1 MNDHAVDFAII
12 GSGFGGSVAAMRLA
26 EAGYRVV
33 VLEEGLRFRD
43 EDFAKTN
50 WNLRRYLWAP
60 WLRCFGVQ
68 AITPLSGL
76 WLLHGK
82 GVGGGSLI
90 YANTLMQPRSAA
102 FQSGA
107 WPRSIDWEI
116 ELAPYFLKA
125 KQMLGV
131 TQNPIFGAAEREL
144 QKLGEKLGCA
154 ETFHATD
161 VGVYFG
167 ERSAV
172 DPYFEGAGPLRDPCN
187 ACGACMV
194 GCRVGA
200 KNTLVKNYLWFA
212 EKKGAVIRSECK
224 VDRLL
229 PETVGQGYRIRLRR
243 TRSIFAKSEWI
254 QADKVIVSAGV
265 TGSLTLLSKMKQL
278 GFLPR
283 LSDALGA
290 QVRTNGESLVGAT
303 SRRRDIDYSKGV
315 AIGAAL
321 HPDHVTKVEA
331 VKYPSGSNAMRLLA
345 VPLTGSGG
353 RLLRPLRLA
362 IEIFKKPV
370 DFLKLVAFGD
380 WARNSVILLVM
391 QSLDEKIDLA
401 WRRGFFGWRLK
412 RVSANS
418 LPSYLPLA
426 QKAAVFLAQQINGV
440 PQNVSP
446 EVLLAAPTTAHILGG
461 CVLGDDERTSVVNAD
476 HEVHGYRGLYVC
488 DGSVI
493 PSNLGVN
500 PSLTIAALAERFAS
514 RLVAKGVEVPIAGAD
529 VNAPA
534 PDSRS

>member
-1 MNDHAVDFAII
+1 MAQSFDFAII
-12 GSGFGGSVAAMRLA
+12 GSGFGGSIAAMRLA
-26 EAGYRVV
+26 EAGYRVL

-50 WNLRRYLWAP
+50 WNLKRYLWAP

-82 GVGGGSLI
+82 GVGGGSLV
-90 YANTLMQPRSAA
+90 YANTLMQPRPTA

-116 ELAPYFLKA
+116 ELAPYFAKA
-125 KQMLGV
+125 KRMLGV
-131 TQNPIFGAAEREL
+131 TQNPILGEAEEEL
-144 QKLGEKLGCA
+144 RKLGEALGCA

-167 ERSAV
+167 DRSAF
-172 DPYFEGAGPLRDPCN
+172 DPYFDGEGPLREPCN

-194 GCRVGA
+194 GCRIGA

-212 EKKGAVIRSECK
+212 EKNGAVVRPECR

-229 PETVGQGYRIRLRR
+229 PDAAERGYRIRLQR
-243 TRSIFAKSEWI
+243 TRSVFAKSEWI
-254 QADKVIVSAGV
+254 QADQVIVSAGV

-283 LSDALGA
+283 LSDALGMH
-290 QVRTNGESLVGAT
+290 VRTNGESLVGAT
-303 SRRRDIDYSKGV
+303 SRGRDIDYSKGI

-321 HPDHVTKVEA
+321 HPDAVTKVEA

-345 VPLTGSGG
+345 VPLTGAGG
-353 RLLRPLRLA
+353 RLLRPLRLMVQ
-362 IEIFKKPV
+362 ILKKPI
-370 DFLKLVAFGD
+370 DFFRLFAFGD
-380 WARNSVILLVM
+380 WAKNSVILLVM

-401 WRRGFFGWRLK
+401 WRRGVFGWRLT
-412 RVSANS
+412 RASANS

-426 QKAAVFLAQQINGV
+426 QEAAVHLAEQMHGI

-461 CVLGDDERTSVVNAD
+461 CVLGDDEKTSVVNAD

-514 RLVAKGVEVPIAGAD
+514 RLIAKGVKVSIAGAD
-529 VNAPA
+529 VDASAPN
-534 PDSRS
+534 SRS